1 MDINSSSN
9 MSKKNINSN
18 NINNMSKK
26 TRKKSSKEN
35 WDNVLNTPLWTSP
48 KRNSNNNDS
57 KADPFGSSLGS
68 ASKYIERSLFDLDEL
83 ISQRKKELNSIR
95 QQSSRLDD
103 TFKINSNSSSN
114 GNNKSIKTK
123 STEKSGSSG
132 SKRLKS
138 IKSDD
143 YNNIDNI
150 LTSPSIDNGNMNAVG
165 FTDYTPMTS
174 SSSNAPSTNPTPD
187 ALFTSSVETSPTDSP
202 LMVKIS
208 RFALNDLH
216 NREKIITQQLK
227 EANSRVNYLEL
238 CNSDK
243 DIHIESLTVAL
254 TEIQTIKD
262 EMETEAAIKINKFK
276 EEISLLKS
284 HLKSR
289 DEDYYRMHA
298 EVNSN
303 NSTSYEMEAQLLAF
317 RQQIEELQETIKE
330 NEELHEKYAALEAK
344 VKENEELHKKYAA
357 LEARLLAKDDDLN
370 KKLLESQNTIDE
382 YKHREKE
389 IKDLFDITAI
399 KVEELKAKA
408 DHYHKLCKEYKKKM
422 RYFEN
427 EVRSYEKSLNE
438 AETRASAAVNKLIE
452 IETKHLQE
460 KTNKADKKDDDDDDD
475 DDEVLL
481 LTKKV
486 KDAEDACLLF
496 KGLYEEAVRENE
508 RWVAKV
514 QQLEATVLMLD
525 GEKKVLEGSI
535 FELEVTIAKSEQE
548 YEVTKEAAKDLAKV
562 TASLEKAK
570 KKNKELKAG
579 LATMANAHDSTIGTN
594 STLLNQVLALQDTIE
609 AKDEQINNLNI
620 KIQAISQEEE
630 EMAEV
635 FLLRDKE
642 LEQLKISYDE
652 RERDLDQLQCALQQA
667 EDRIESLEDEL
678 DGILMEKLNST
689 NSNTPTSNTSPNPF
703 ATPYNKHND
712 SNPNTNDKNN
722 SNNGEEYFYV
732 DDDQDIDETLLL
744 VNEAEDA
751 FKKGNLHLAVKKYKE
766 AGLKGNQS
774 LQPFQSFLKF
784 LHQYYQYYQY
794 YDHLGIQSIQ
804 RGKDDDKET
813 KKQLKELVNRCLQNA
828 EGINNQ
834 ISNTDSP
841 RNSPRNSPKKT
852 ISSDSNQ
859 SLSNDTDQSATE
871 YNWIKP
877 LVIVTAIGTI
887 FMIGIFF
894 ALISYFEANRP
905 NMKPTY
911 IWPHDITDIDDL

>member
-1 MDINSSSN
+1 
-9 MSKKNINSN
+9 MSKKNINS
-18 NINNMSKK
+18 INSNSMSKK
-26 TRKKSSKEN
+26 TSKKISSKELKEN
-35 WDNVLNTPLWTSP
+35 WGNVLNTPVWTSP
-48 KRNSNNNDS
+48 KRNNNSNSNDNFHV
-57 KADPFGSSLGS
+57 DPFGSSLGS

-83 ISQRKKELNSIR
+83 ISQRKKELSSIR

-103 TFKINSNSSSN
+103 TFKINSNTNSN
-114 GNNKSIKTK
+114 SKNIKTK

-138 IKSDD
+138 TKPDD
-143 YNNIDNI
+143 DNI
-150 LTSPSIDNGNMNAVG
+150 LTSPSIDNGNFNAVG

-227 EANSRVNYLEL
+227 EANSRINYLEL
-238 CNSDK
+238 CNSDR

-254 TEIQTIKD
+254 TEMQTIKD
-262 EMETEAAIKINKFK
+262 EMEADAVIKANKFK

-284 HLKSR
+284 NLKSR

-317 RQQIEELQETIKE
+317 RQQIEELQETVKE
-330 NEELHEKYAALEAK
+330 NEELQEKYTALEVK
-344 VKENEELHKKYAA
+344 VKENEELHKKCAA
-357 LEARLLAKDDDLN
+357 FEAKLLVRDDDLN

-389 IKDLFDITAI
+389 IKDLFDVTAI

-408 DHYHKLCKEYKKKM
+408 DHYHKLCKDYKKKM
-422 RYFEN
+422 KYFEN

-438 AETRASAAVNKLIE
+438 AETRASTAVNKLIE

-460 KTNKADKKDDDDDDD
+460 KTTDADKKDDDD
-475 DDEVLL
+475 EMLL

-514 QQLEATVLMLD
+514 QQLEATVQMLD

-579 LATMANAHDSTIGTN
+579 LAAMANAHDSTNSTN

-609 AKDEQINNLNI
+609 AKDEQINILNI
-620 KIQAISQEEE
+620 KIQTISTQEEDI
-630 EMAEV
+630 AEAY
-635 FLLRDKE
+635 LSRDKE
-642 LEQLKISYDE
+642 LEQLKISYEE
-652 RERDLDQLQCALQQA
+652 RERDMDQLQCALQQA
-667 EDRIESLEDEL
+667 ENRIESLEDEL

-689 NSNTPTSNTSPNPF
+689 KSNTPTSSTSPNPF
-703 ATPYNKHND
+703 ATPYNKHHD
-712 SNPNTNDKNN
+712 SNPNTNEKNN
-722 SNNGEEYFYV
+722 TSNYEEYFYV
-732 DDDQDIDETLLL
+732 NDDQDIDETLLL

-766 AGLKGNQS
+766 AGLKGNR
-774 LQPFQSFLKF
+774 LLQSFV
-784 LHQYYQYYQY
+784 Y
-794 YDHLGIQSIQ
+794 
-804 RGKDDDKET
+804 
-813 KKQLKELVNRCLQNA
+813 
-828 EGINNQ
+828 
-834 ISNTDSP
+834 
-841 RNSPRNSPKKT
+841 
-852 ISSDSNQ
+852 
-859 SLSNDTDQSATE
+859 
-871 YNWIKP
+871 
-877 LVIVTAIGTI
+877 
-887 FMIGIFF
+887 
-894 ALISYFEANRP
+894 
-905 NMKPTY
+905 
-911 IWPHDITDIDDL
+911 